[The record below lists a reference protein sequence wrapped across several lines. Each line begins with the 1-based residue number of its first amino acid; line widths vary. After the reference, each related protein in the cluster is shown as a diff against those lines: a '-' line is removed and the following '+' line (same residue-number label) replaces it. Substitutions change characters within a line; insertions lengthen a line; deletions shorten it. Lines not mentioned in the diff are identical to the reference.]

1 MTAAEKTAFETIK
14 AGLEDAQAYK
24 AGDKSRARVVSPS
37 ILSQAQETVQD
48 RHERYGDCTQ
58 VMAATNEMFRIYQ
71 GLKGGAS
78 NAHDTAVF
86 NIIQKLVRI
95 GSGQAHQD
103 NWIDIA
109 GYASL
114 GAEVADDGQA

>member
-1 MTAAEKTAFETIK
+1 MSLSNLTASV
-14 AGLEDAQAYK
+14 DAAPRQ
-24 AGDKSRARVVSPS
+24 S
-37 ILSQAQETVQD
+37 ILSQAQEIVAD
-48 RHERYGDCTQ
+48 RHERYGDCKQ
-58 VMAATNEMFRIYQ
+58 VMAATNEMMQVYR

-78 NAHDTAVF
+78 DAHDTAVF

-95 GSGQAHQD
+95 GSGQNHTD

-114 GAEVADDGQA
+114 GAEVSE